1 MILVYIIIIE
11 EKYIVKT
18 VISPAVIYYDN
29 QNLKDIFV
37 RQFKEAI
44 YDT

>member
-1 MILVYIIIIE
+1 MILVYNYNRG
-11 EKYIVKT
+11 KYIVKT